1 MFLLVGLGNPGKKY
15 ENTRHNV
22 GFNAVD
28 AFARTHGVAA
38 FSGKFKG
45 SYARGAVA
53 GCDVVLLK
61 PDTFMNLSGESVA
74 PAASFFHVEPASIIV
89 VHDELDVP
97 FGEVRLKVGGG
108 HGGHNGLRSMVGCLS
123 TPDFVRVRVGI
134 GRPPPGFKGDVADYV
149 LGSWDTMESAV
160 LGDVVQRVVQMLERT
175 LEKGAA
181 VTMNEMHGKAA
192 PKKA

>member
-22 GFNAVD
+22 GFKAVD
-28 AFARTHGVAA
+28 AFARAHGFDA
-38 FSGKFKG
+38 FRDKFKG

-53 GCDVVLLK
+53 GHDVVLLK

-74 PAASFFHVEPASIIV
+74 PAAAFFHVERSHVLA

-97 FGEVRLKVGGG
+97 FGDLRLKVGGG
-108 HGGHNGLRSMVGCLS
+108 HGGHNGLRSMISCLGGA
-123 TPDFVRVRVGI
+123 DFVRLRVGI
-134 GRPPPGFKGDVADYV
+134 GRPPSGFQGEVADYV
-149 LGSWDTMESAV
+149 LGGWEGAESAQLVDV
-160 LGDVVQRVVQMLERT
+160 LSSATSMLKRT

-181 VTMNEMHGKAA
+181 VAMNELHGKVGS
-192 PKKA
+192 KKG